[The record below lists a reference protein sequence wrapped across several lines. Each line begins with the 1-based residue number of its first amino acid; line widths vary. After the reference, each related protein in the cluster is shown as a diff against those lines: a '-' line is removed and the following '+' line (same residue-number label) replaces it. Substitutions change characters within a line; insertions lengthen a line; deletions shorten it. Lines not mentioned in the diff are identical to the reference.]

1 MMIPLKK
8 THNTLELK
16 KKSISNDFF
25 KILHWPMRG
34 QNYWDYNWEKVHC
47 HF

>member
-1 MMIPLKK
+1 MMIPFKINK
-8 THNTLELK
+8 QYTKIEK

-25 KILHWPMRG
+25 ICSMQG